1 MVIEVR
7 CNSRKLET
15 AKQSLSKVDNLFL
28 PSSWIHIFSQYGHL
42 ECVRYK
48 KVAANVSWR
57 RGNDKEKEKN
67 VMSVRTYQPAVS
79 LYKVTRGS

>member
-1 MVIEVR
+1 MVIDVR

-42 ECVRYK
+42 KCVRYK
-48 KVAANVSWR
+48 KVAANVS
-57 RGNDKEKEKN
+57 
-67 VMSVRTYQPAVS
+67 
-79 LYKVTRGS
+79 